1 LEVPSIREASAELN
15 VNCGRPSIKMIE
27 AGKVAGPDNI
37 PPEAL
42 RADPNIPS
50 DILYDLF
57 SKVWK
62 GEEMPRDW
70 NESYIVTLPKKGDRR
85 ECENYEGIPLISV
98 VGKVLNKI
106 ILLRLQILRWLITV
120 SSTFQEV
127 EFDGSLLPLFM
138 T

>member
-1 LEVPSIREASAELN
+1 
-15 VNCGRPSIKMIE
+15 MID

-42 RADPNIPS
+42 RADLNISS

-57 SKVWK
+57 GKVWK

-70 NESYIVTLPKKGDRR
+70 NKSYIVTLPKKGDRR
-85 ECENYEGIPLISV
+85 ECENYGGIPLISV
-98 VGKVLNKI
+98 VGKVLNKS
-106 ILLRLQILRWLITV
+106 ILLRLQILRRKWRWIGHTLRKLLTA
-120 SSTFQEV
+120 SPGRRY
-127 EFDGSLLPLFM
+127 DGTLR